1 MKSLIKV
8 ATPPLS
14 RRGFIRSSIGA
25 GGLLA
30 CGMLGSAQPARS
42 IDGSNDLAGSVG
54 AGLRL
59 SPHAETLD
67 WRTRGLIGFG
77 TTIWLRAAHS
87 DGQRA
92 ERALDAAVHE
102 LRAIEAQ
109 MSLFKPD
116 SGLSQLNRHGR
127 LVNPDPRLVE
137 LIGFANQ
144 VSQHS
149 AGAFDVSVQPLWTV
163 WQSATRQHRLPSQAE
178 LDQARGQVGWQG
190 IRVESQEIRLKPGMA
205 LTLNGIAQG
214 FAADRVRAVL
224 ASHGIKHALLDTGE
238 WSALSPDFKVAGW
251 RLGIANP
258 LVEEQLI
265 ATLVADGR
273 SIATSSDQHSHFS
286 ADRRH
291 HHIFDPGTGY
301 SPTSLASVTVL
312 AASCALAD
320 ALTKVFFMADRI
332 QSGSTVITLAPTGLA
347 TPAARNPLIQRAREL
362 TQYWQVDVLLVD
374 KQGHW
379 WASDQLPLVTRS

>member
-1 MKSLIKV
+1 MNSSIKL
-8 ATPPLS
+8 ARPPLS

-25 GGLLA
+25 GSLLA
-30 CGMLGSAQPARS
+30 CGTF
-42 IDGSNDLAGSVG
+42 SNG
-54 AGLRL
+54 APFGG
-59 SPHAETLD
+59 HTETLD

-77 TTIWLRAAHS
+77 TTIWLRAAHT

-109 MSLFKPD
+109 MSVFKVD

-137 LIGFANQ
+137 LIGFANR
-144 VSQHS
+144 VSQRS
-149 AGAFDVSVQPLWTV
+149 EGAFDISVQPLWTV
-163 WQSATRQHRLPSQAE
+163 WQSATRQHRLPSQVE
-178 LDQARGQVGWQG
+178 LEQARAHVGWQG
-190 IRVESQEIRLKPGMA
+190 IRVESHEIRLKPGMS

-214 FAADRVRAVL
+214 YAADRVRAVL
-224 ASHGIKHALLDTGE
+224 ASHGIEHALLDTGE
-238 WSALSPDFKVAGW
+238 WSALSPDFSAAGW

-265 ATLVADGR
+265 ATLAADGR

-291 HHIFDPGTGY
+291 HHIFDPHTGY

-320 ALTKVFFMADRI
+320 ALTKVFFMAERV
-332 QSGSTVITLAPTGLA
+332 QSGSAVTRLAPTGLA

-362 TQYWQVDVLLVD
+362 TQHWQVDVLLVD
-374 KQGHW
+374 KQGRW
-379 WASDQLPLVTRS
+379 WASDQLPLVARS